1 MKNFFITS
9 GPFFIMFRTL
19 GSISMI
25 ISERKN
31 IHHSIVV
38 SLDSH
43 DAVEVEAAVY
53 AAEQF
58 AEQSR

>member
-1 MKNFFITS
+1 
-9 GPFFIMFRTL
+9 
-19 GSISMI
+19 MI

-43 DAVEVEAAVY
+43 DAVEVDAAIY

-58 AEQSR
+58 SEQSRYM